1 MSTVDF
7 GITLLAAFVG
17 YLCGAISFAWL
28 ITQRVA
34 PQADLTRLQVPIV
47 GTEETSLVN
56 VFGAN
61 TASMILGPRYGC
73 LIAVLDMA
81 KVAVPMLAFKTLYP
95 DRTFFLV
102 VAVAGLAGHNWPIFF
117 RFQGGRGFSAIFAG
131 FMVTDLL
138 GAVVTPLL
146 GMLLG
151 MVLFQNV
158 SVAYIAW
165 LWLMIPWL
173 WLRTHDPA
181 FLIYAVVV
189 NLVFI
194 LAVLPEIRMLLR
206 YRREGKLEAYMQ
218 GMMGSSPRWRGMT
231 KIANRLKRP
240 RR

>member
-1 MSTVDF
+1 MDLR
-7 GITLLAAFVG
+7 ITLLAMIVG
-17 YLCGAISFAWL
+17 YLCGAISFARL

-34 PQADLTRLQVPIV
+34 PQADLTGLQVPIV
-47 GTEETSLVN
+47 GTEETSPVN
-56 VFGAN
+56 VVGAN

-81 KVAVPMLAFKTLYP
+81 KVAVPMLAFKILYP

-102 VAVAGLAGHNWPIFF
+102 VAVAGLVGHNWPIFF
-117 RFQGGRGFSAIFAG
+117 RFRGGRGFSVIFAG
-131 FMVTDLL
+131 FVVADLL
-138 GAVVTPLL
+138 GAVVTPFL

-151 MVLFQNV
+151 MIFFRNV

-173 WLRTHDPA
+173 WFRTHDRA
-181 FLIYAVVV
+181 FLIYAVVI

-218 GMMGSSPRWRGMT
+218 GLMGSSPRWRGMT
-231 KIANRLKRP
+231 KIANRLRLPKR
-240 RR
+240 

>member
-1 MSTVDF
+1 MSTIDF
-7 GITLLAAFVG
+7 RITLLAAFVG
-17 YLCGAISFAWL
+17 YLCGAISFARL
-28 ITQRVA
+28 IAKRVA
-34 PQADLTRLQVPIV
+34 PQADITRLQVPIV
-47 GTEETSLVN
+47 GTEEKSQVN
-56 VFGAN
+56 VVGAN

-73 LIAVLDMA
+73 SIAVLDMA
-81 KVAVPMLAFKTLYP
+81 KVALPTLAFKTLYP

-102 VAVAGLAGHNWPIFF
+102 VAVAGLVGHNWPIFYQF
-117 RFQGGRGFSAIFAG
+117 KGGRGFSVIFAG
-131 FMVTDLL
+131 FVVADLL
-138 GAVVTPLL
+138 GAVVTPFL
-146 GMLLG
+146 GMFLG
-151 MVLFQNV
+151 MVIFQNV

-173 WLRTHDPA
+173 WFRTHDRA

-218 GMMGSSPRWRGMT
+218 GLMGSSPRWRGMT
-231 KIANRLKRP
+231 KIANRLRLP

>member
-1 MSTVDF
+1 MRTIDF
-7 GITLLAAFVG
+7 QVALLAVIVG
-17 YLCGAISFAWL
+17 YLSGAISFARL
-28 ITQRVA
+28 ITKWVA
-34 PQADLTRLQVPIV
+34 PQVDLTGLQVPIV
-47 GTEETSLVN
+47 GTEERSPVN
-56 VFGAN
+56 VVAAN

-95 DRTFFLV
+95 DRTIFLV
-102 VAVAGLAGHNWPIFF
+102 VAVAGLVGHNWPIFF

-131 FMVTDLL
+131 FVVTDLL
-138 GAVVTPLL
+138 GAVVTPFL

-151 MVLFQNV
+151 MVIFRNV

-173 WLRTHDPA
+173 WFRTQDLA
-181 FLIYAVVV
+181 FLVYAVVV

-194 LAVLPEIRMLLR
+194 LAILPEIRMLLR
-206 YRREGKLEAYMQ
+206 YRREDKLEAYMQ
-218 GMMGSSPRWRGMT
+218 GLMGSSPRWRGMT
-231 KIANRLKRP
+231 KIANRLKLP